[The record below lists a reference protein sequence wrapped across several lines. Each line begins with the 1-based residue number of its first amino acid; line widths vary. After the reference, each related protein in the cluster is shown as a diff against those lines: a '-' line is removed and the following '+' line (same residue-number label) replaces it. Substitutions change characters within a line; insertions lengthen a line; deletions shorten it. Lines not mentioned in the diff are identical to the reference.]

1 MMVDFS
7 KWVEAWN
14 TYSPSHKITPGSPAY
29 ICNGIGMTLA
39 MVAAVL
45 ALAVTVYAYATGEDI
60 EHGKTSHIIMCMF
73 SLAIVGVI
81 LMFMSEQ
88 LPSHSTSS
96 TKPPTLSQQIG
107 RTWNLDALD
116 DCKRTGGEN
125 DFPVFG
131 WLNDGEDL
139 PDSRLKDG
147 NWDCVAS
154 TDEYT
159 QHVLVHIKGDKVGL
173 YDAQGKA
180 LKPVGRK

>member
-1 MMVDFS
+1 
-7 KWVEAWN
+7 
-14 TYSPSHKITPGSPAY
+14 
-29 ICNGIGMTLA
+29 MTLA

-88 LPSHSTSS
+88 LPSHSTSN
-96 TKPPTLSQQIG
+96 TKPPTLSQQIE

-116 DCKRTGGEN
+116 DCKRTGDEN
-125 DFPVFG
+125 
-131 WLNDGEDL
+131 DL

-154 TDEYT
+154 TDEHT
-159 QHVLVHIKGDKVGL
+159 QHVLVHIKGNKVGL
-173 YDAQGKA
+173 YKADGKA
-180 LKPVGRK
+180 LLAKGKD

>member
-1 MMVDFS
+1 MVDFS

-29 ICNGIGMTLA
+29 ICNEIGMTLA

-96 TKPPTLSQQIG
+96 TKPPTLSQQIE

-116 DCKRTGGEN
+116 DCKRTGGEG
-125 DFPVFG
+125 VF
-131 WLNDGEDL
+131 DGEDL

-147 NWDCVAS
+147 NWDCVAHS
-154 TDEYT
+154 DKHT
-159 QHVLVHIKGDKVGL
+159 QHVTVYIKGDKVGL
-173 YDAQGKA
+173 YDIGGDA
-180 LKPVGRK
+180 LKTKEEK

>member
-1 MMVDFS
+1 MWDAYAES
-7 KWVEAWN
+7 N
-14 TYSPSHKITPGSPAY
+14 PGDPTPGTPAA
-29 ICNGIGMTLA
+29 ICSNIGLIMA
-39 MVAAVL
+39 IVSAVL
-45 ALAVTVYAYATGEDI
+45 ALAVTVYAFATGEDI

-96 TKPPTLSQQIG
+96 TKPPTLSQQIE

-125 DFPVFG
+125 DFP
-131 WLNDGEDL
+131 
-139 PDSRLKDG
+139 DSRLKDG

-154 TDEYT
+154 TDEHT

-173 YDAQGKA
+173 YDAGGKA
-180 LKPVGRK
+180 LR

>member
-147 NWDCVAS
+147 QLGLRRLHGR
-154 TDEYT
+154 TYT
-159 QHVLVHIKGDKVGL
+159 ARAGAYKGDKVACTTL
-173 YDAQGKA
+173 
-180 LKPVGRK
+180 RERR

>member
-1 MMVDFS
+1 MKDFT

-29 ICNGIGMTLA
+29 ICNEIGMTLA

-45 ALAVTVYAYATGEDI
+45 VLAVTVYAYATGEDI

-81 LMFMSEQ
+81 LMFVSEQ

-96 TKPPTLSQQIG
+96 TKPPTLSQQIE

-116 DCKRTGGEN
+116 DCKRTGSEN

-131 WLNDGEDL
+131 DL

-154 TDEYT
+154 TDEHT

-173 YDAQGKA
+173 YDAQGKV
-180 LKPVGRK
+180 LE

>member
-1 MMVDFS
+1 MVDFS

-29 ICNGIGMTLA
+29 ICNEIGMTLA

-88 LPSHSTSS
+88 LPSHSTSD
-96 TKPPTLSQQIG
+96 TKPPTLSQQIEG
-107 RTWNLDALD
+107 TWNLDALD

-125 DFPVFG
+125 D
-131 WLNDGEDL
+131 L

-147 NWDCVAS
+147 NWDCIAS
-154 TDEYT
+154 TDEHT

>member
-125 DFPVFG
+125 D
-131 WLNDGEDL
+131 L

-154 TDEYT
+154 TDEHT

>member
-107 RTWNLDALD
+107 RTWNWMLWMIARGQAAKMIFLSS
-116 DCKRTGGEN
+116 
-125 DFPVFG
+125 
-131 WLNDGEDL
+131 DGL
-139 PDSRLKDG
+139 MTVRICLIRG
-147 NWDCVAS
+147 
-154 TDEYT
+154 
-159 QHVLVHIKGDKVGL
+159 
-173 YDAQGKA
+173 
-180 LKPVGRK
+180 